1 LGVGM
6 PLTTDPQRGQ
16 HGGDRV
22 VHMRILLVAPQ
33 PFYQERGTPIAIRLL
48 VETLCAQGHAVDVL
62 TYHEGVDL
70 EVDGLRILR
79 TPRLPGVRNIPIGIS
94 WKKLICDCLLCGQL
108 VALAL
113 TRSYDVIHAVEEAV
127 FPAVLLRA
135 LARVRVVYDMD
146 SMLGEQLVAKWR
158 FLRPVGRALRALERA
173 TIRRADAVFA
183 VCKDLAEQVSVDA
196 PDVPVFLIEDVALP
210 SHWLGSGTAEK
221 LRESLGIHGT
231 LALYVGNL
239 QPYQGVEQLV
249 RAMALVPASRDVT
262 LVVIGGSAGDLARL
276 RGFVTTLGLQRRVM
290 LIGPRPLAHLGNYLT
305 QADVVVSPRLRGNN
319 TPMKVYSYMQ
329 SGTAILATRIRSH
342 TQVLDDECAH
352 LVDPNSHAL
361 AHGLSVMAA
370 NSELRARLG
379 ATARLKATECY
390 SIDAFREKVR
400 VAYQSLAPVEVHG

>member
-1 LGVGM
+1 M
-6 PLTTDPQRGQ
+6 
-16 HGGDRV
+16 
-22 VHMRILLVAPQ
+22 
-33 PFYQERGTPIAIRLL
+33 L
-48 VETLCAQGHAVDVL
+48 VETLCGQGHAIDVL
-62 TYHEGVDL
+62 TYHEGMDIQI
-70 EVDGLRILR
+70 DGLRILR
-79 TPRLPGVRNIPIGIS
+79 TPGLPGLSNIPIGIS
-94 WKKLICDCLLCGQL
+94 WKKLVCDFLLCGQL
-108 VALAL
+108 MALAL
-113 TRSYDVIHAVEEAV
+113 TRNYDVIHAVEEAV

-158 FLRPVGRALRALERA
+158 FLRPVGRALRAMERA
-173 TIRRADAVFA
+173 TIRRVDAVFA
-183 VCKDLAEQVSVDA
+183 VCKDIAAQVSADA
-196 PDVPVFLIEDVALP
+196 PDVPVFLIEDVAVP
-210 SHWLGSGTAEK
+210 SQWGSGTAER
-221 LRESLGIHGT
+221 LRESLGIHGM

-249 RAMALVPASRDVT
+249 RAMALVPASREVT
-262 LVVIGGSAGDLARL
+262 LVVIGGSAGDVARV
-276 RGFVTTLGLQRRVM
+276 RGFVTKLGLQRRVM
-290 LIGPRPLAHLGNYLT
+290 LIGPRPLAHLGNYLI

-361 AHGLSVMAA
+361 ARGLSVMAA

-379 ATARLKATECY
+379 ATARLKATEYY

-400 VAYQSLAPVEVHG
+400 LAYQSLVPVEVHG